1 MQSTSIAQG
10 RSISRF
16 FQLSLRTNSYFRTLL
31 THPFCKW
38 LEFWFFRVLD
48 LRSWAWKK
56 LEAMTQSPES
66 PPEKLTPCA
75 GHSLIPWENKLL
87 SVVGHTKDSFDAIQ
101 GTNVV
106 LLPYYSP

>member
-1 MQSTSIAQG
+1 MPAITSGA
-10 RSISRF
+10 
-16 FQLSLRTNSYFRTLL
+16 SY
-31 THPFCKW
+31 
-38 LEFWFFRVLD
+38 VLD
-48 LRSWAWKK
+48 LRSWAWIK
-56 LEAMTQSPES
+56 LEAKTQSPES

-87 SVVGHTKDSFDAIQ
+87 SVAGHTKDPSDAIQ